1 MSIKN
6 TLSDIITFFYRDFEL
21 ALIIMPANPNRE
33 FLLELS
39 GLLNKRVKILMNNE
53 RIYTGIMRGI
63 QDDGLNVVL
72 AEAECGKEYY
82 YRVFIT
88 GRNIVEIT
96 LAEEPFDL
104 SGLASEL
111 AQMFQPQN
119 VKVIEEAAIIQVFDR
134 FTVSEEGV
142 KGTGP
147 ISERIQKI
155 FDKYKAKSE

>member
-1 MSIKN
+1 
-6 TLSDIITFFYRDFEL
+6 
-21 ALIIMPANPNRE
+21 MPANPNRE

-39 GLLNKRVKILMNNE
+39 GLLNKRVKVTMNTE
-53 RIYTGIMRGI
+53 KIYTGVLRGI
-63 QDDGLNVVL
+63 QDSTLNVVL
-72 AEAECGKEYY
+72 AEATSKDESYF
-82 YRVFIT
+82 RVFIT
-88 GRNIVEIT
+88 GPNIVEIT

-119 VKVIEEAAIIQVFDR
+119 VKIIEEAAIIQVLDR

-147 ISERIQKI
+147 IAERIRKI
-155 FDKYKAKSE
+155 FDKYKAEKD

>member
-1 MSIKN
+1 
-6 TLSDIITFFYRDFEL
+6 
-21 ALIIMPANPNRE
+21 MPANPNRE

-39 GLLNKRVKILMNNE
+39 GLVNKRVKISLNNKK
-53 RIYTGIMRGI
+53 IYTGVLRGV
-63 QDDGLNVVL
+63 QDNSLNVVL
-72 AEAECGKEYY
+72 ADANCGDDYY
-82 YRVFIT
+82 FRVFIT
-88 GRNIVEIT
+88 GANIIEIT

-104 SGLASEL
+104 TGLAAEL

-119 VKVIEEAAIIQVFDR
+119 VKIIEEAAIIQVFDR

-155 FDKYKAKSE
+155 YDKYKSE

>member
-1 MSIKN
+1 
-6 TLSDIITFFYRDFEL
+6 
-21 ALIIMPANPNRE
+21 MPANPNRE

-39 GLLNKRVKILMNNE
+39 GLVNKRVKLTMNNGN
-53 RIYTGIMRGI
+53 IYTGVLRGI
-63 QDDGLNVVL
+63 QDTSLNVVL
-72 AEAECGKEYY
+72 ADATCNKDYY

-104 SGLASEL
+104 QGLASEL
-111 AQMFQPQN
+111 SQMFQPQN

-142 KGTGP
+142 KGSGP

-155 FDKYKAKSE
+155 YDKYKAEKA

>member
-1 MSIKN
+1 
-6 TLSDIITFFYRDFEL
+6 
-21 ALIIMPANPNRE
+21 MPANPNRE

-39 GLLNKRVKILMNNE
+39 GLLNKRVKVTMNSE
-53 RIYTGIMRGI
+53 KIYTGVLRGI
-63 QDDGLNVVL
+63 QDSSLNVVL
-72 AEAECGKEYY
+72 AEANSKDESYF
-82 YRVFIT
+82 RVFIT
-88 GRNIVEIT
+88 GPNIVEIT

-119 VKVIEEAAIIQVFDR
+119 VKIIEEAAIIQVLDR

-147 ISERIQKI
+147 IAERIRKI
-155 FDKYKAKSE
+155 FDKYKAEKD

>member
-1 MSIKN
+1 
-6 TLSDIITFFYRDFEL
+6 
-21 ALIIMPANPNRE
+21 MPANPNRE

-39 GLLNKRVKILMNNE
+39 GLVNKRVKITMNNGN
-53 RIYTGIMRGI
+53 IYTGVLRGI
-63 QDDGLNVVL
+63 QDTSLNVVL
-72 AEAECGKEYY
+72 ADATCNKDYY

-104 SGLASEL
+104 QGLASEL
-111 AQMFQPQN
+111 SQMFQPQN

-147 ISERIQKI
+147 IAERIRKI
-155 FDKYKAKSE
+155 FDKYKAEKD

>member
-1 MSIKN
+1 
-6 TLSDIITFFYRDFEL
+6 
-21 ALIIMPANPNRE
+21 MPANPNRE

-39 GLLNKRVKILMNNE
+39 GLVNKRVRISLNNNK
-53 RIYTGIMRGI
+53 IYTGVLRGV
-63 QDDGLNVVL
+63 QDNSLNVVL
-72 AEAECGKEYY
+72 ADANCGDDYY
-82 YRVFIT
+82 FRVFIT
-88 GRNIVEIT
+88 GSNIIEIT

-104 SGLASEL
+104 TGLANEL

-119 VKVIEEAAIIQVFDR
+119 VKIIEEAAIIQVFDR

-155 FDKYKAKSE
+155 YDKYKSE

>member
-1 MSIKN
+1 
-6 TLSDIITFFYRDFEL
+6 
-21 ALIIMPANPNRE
+21 MPANPNRE

-39 GLLNKRVKILMNNE
+39 GLLNKRVKVTMNSE
-53 RIYTGIMRGI
+53 KIYTGVLRGI
-63 QDDGLNVVL
+63 QDSTLNVVL
-72 AEAECGKEYY
+72 AEANSKDEIYF
-82 YRVFIT
+82 RVFIT
-88 GRNIVEIT
+88 GPNIVEIT

-119 VKVIEEAAIIQVFDR
+119 VKVIEEAAIIQVLDR

-147 ISERIQKI
+147 IAERIRKI
-155 FDKYKAKSE
+155 FDKYKAEKD

>member
-1 MSIKN
+1 
-6 TLSDIITFFYRDFEL
+6 
-21 ALIIMPANPNRE
+21 MPANPNRE

-39 GLLNKRVKILMNNE
+39 GLLNKRVKVTMNSE
-53 RIYTGIMRGI
+53 KVYTGVLRGI
-63 QDDGLNVVL
+63 QDSSLNVVL
-72 AEAECGKEYY
+72 AEATSKDESYF
-82 YRVFIT
+82 RVFIT
-88 GRNIVEIT
+88 GPNIVEIT

-119 VKVIEEAAIIQVFDR
+119 VKVIEEAAIIQVLDR

-147 ISERIQKI
+147 IAERIRKI
-155 FDKYKAKSE
+155 FDKYKAEKD

>member
-1 MSIKN
+1 
-6 TLSDIITFFYRDFEL
+6 
-21 ALIIMPANPNRE
+21 MPANPNRE

-39 GLLNKRVKILMNNE
+39 GLLNKRVKVTMNTE
-53 RIYTGIMRGI
+53 KIYTGVLRGI
-63 QDDGLNVVL
+63 QDSTLNVVL
-72 AEAECGKEYY
+72 AEANSKDENYF
-82 YRVFIT
+82 RVFIT
-88 GRNIVEIT
+88 GPNIVEIT

-119 VKVIEEAAIIQVFDR
+119 VKVIEEAAIIQVLDR

-147 ISERIQKI
+147 IAERIRKI
-155 FDKYKAKSE
+155 FDKYKAEKDQ

>member
-1 MSIKN
+1 
-6 TLSDIITFFYRDFEL
+6 
-21 ALIIMPANPNRE
+21 MPANPNRE

-39 GLLNKRVKILMNNE
+39 GLLNKRVKVTMNSE
-53 RIYTGIMRGI
+53 KVYTGVLRGI
-63 QDDGLNVVL
+63 QDSSLNVVL
-72 AEAECGKEYY
+72 AEATSKDESYF
-82 YRVFIT
+82 RVFIT
-88 GRNIVEIT
+88 GPNIVEIT

-119 VKVIEEAAIIQVFDR
+119 VKIIEEAAIIQVLDR

-147 ISERIQKI
+147 IAERIRKI
-155 FDKYKAKSE
+155 FDKYKAEKD

>member
-1 MSIKN
+1 
-6 TLSDIITFFYRDFEL
+6 
-21 ALIIMPANPNRE
+21 MPANPNRE

-39 GLLNKRVKILMNNE
+39 GLVNKRVKISLNNKK
-53 RIYTGIMRGI
+53 IYTGVLRGI
-63 QDDGLNVVL
+63 QDNSLNVVL
-72 AEAECGKEYY
+72 ADANCGDDYY
-82 YRVFIT
+82 FRVFIT
-88 GRNIVEIT
+88 GSNIIEIT

-104 SGLASEL
+104 TGLASEL

-119 VKVIEEAAIIQVFDR
+119 VKIIEEAAIIQVFDR

-155 FDKYKAKSE
+155 YDKYKSE

>member
-1 MSIKN
+1 
-6 TLSDIITFFYRDFEL
+6 
-21 ALIIMPANPNRE
+21 MPANPNRE

-39 GLLNKRVKILMNNE
+39 GLLNKRVKVTMNSE
-53 RIYTGIMRGI
+53 KVYTGVLRGI
-63 QDDGLNVVL
+63 QDSTLNVVL
-72 AEAECGKEYY
+72 AEATSKDESYF
-82 YRVFIT
+82 RVFIT
-88 GRNIVEIT
+88 GPNIVEIT

-119 VKVIEEAAIIQVFDR
+119 VKIIEEAAIIQVLDR

-147 ISERIQKI
+147 IAERIRKI
-155 FDKYKAKSE
+155 FDKYKAEKD

>member
-1 MSIKN
+1 
-6 TLSDIITFFYRDFEL
+6 
-21 ALIIMPANPNRE
+21 MPANPNRE

-39 GLLNKRVKILMNNE
+39 GLVNKRVKISLNNKK
-53 RIYTGIMRGI
+53 IYTGVMRGV
-63 QDDGLNVVL
+63 QDNSLNVVL
-72 AEAECGKEYY
+72 ADANCGDDYY
-82 YRVFIT
+82 FRVFIT
-88 GRNIVEIT
+88 GSNIIEIT

-104 SGLASEL
+104 TGLANEL

-119 VKVIEEAAIIQVFDR
+119 VKIIEEASIIQVFDR

-155 FDKYKAKSE
+155 YDKYKSE

>member
-1 MSIKN
+1 
-6 TLSDIITFFYRDFEL
+6 
-21 ALIIMPANPNRE
+21 MPANPNRE

-39 GLLNKRVKILMNNE
+39 GLVNKRVKILLNNE
-53 RIYTGIMRGI
+53 KVYTGILRGI
-63 QDDGLNVVL
+63 QDNSLNVVL
-72 AEAECGKEYY
+72 AEASCGEESY

-88 GRNIVEIT
+88 GTNIVEIT

-104 SGLASEL
+104 VGLANEL

-119 VKVIEEAAIIQVFDR
+119 VKIIEEASIIQVFDR

-155 FDKYKAKSE
+155 YDKYKTEKK

>member
-1 MSIKN
+1 
-6 TLSDIITFFYRDFEL
+6 
-21 ALIIMPANPNRE
+21 MPANPNRE

-39 GLLNKRVKILMNNE
+39 GLINKRVKVTMNSE
-53 RIYTGIMRGI
+53 KIYTGVLRGI
-63 QDDGLNVVL
+63 QDSSLNVVL
-72 AEAECGKEYY
+72 AEANSKDESYF
-82 YRVFIT
+82 RVFIT
-88 GRNIVEIT
+88 GPNIVEIT

-119 VKVIEEAAIIQVFDR
+119 VKIIEEAAIIQVLDR

-147 ISERIQKI
+147 IAERIRKI
-155 FDKYKAKSE
+155 FDKYKAEKD

>member
-1 MSIKN
+1 
-6 TLSDIITFFYRDFEL
+6 
-21 ALIIMPANPNRE
+21 MPANPNRE

-39 GLLNKRVKILMNNE
+39 GLVNKRVKISLNNE
-53 RIYTGIMRGI
+53 KVYTGVMRGV
-63 QDDGLNVVL
+63 QDNSLNVVL
-72 AEAECGKEYY
+72 ADANCGDDYY
-82 YRVFIT
+82 FRVFIT
-88 GRNIVEIT
+88 GSNIVEIT

-104 SGLASEL
+104 TGLAAEL

-119 VKVIEEAAIIQVFDR
+119 VKIIEEAAIIQVFDR

-155 FDKYKAKSE
+155 YDKYKSE

>member
-1 MSIKN
+1 
-6 TLSDIITFFYRDFEL
+6 
-21 ALIIMPANPNRE
+21 MPANPNRE

-39 GLLNKRVKILMNNE
+39 GLLNKRVKITMNSE
-53 RIYTGIMRGI
+53 KIYTGVLRGI
-63 QDDGLNVVL
+63 QDSSLNVVL
-72 AEAECGKEYY
+72 ADANCGEENYF
-82 YRVFIT
+82 RVFIT
-88 GRNIVEIT
+88 GPNIVEIT

-119 VKVIEEAAIIQVFDR
+119 VKILEEAAIIQVFDR

-147 ISERIQKI
+147 IAERIRKI
-155 FDKYKAKSE
+155 FDKYKAEKD

>member
-1 MSIKN
+1 
-6 TLSDIITFFYRDFEL
+6 
-21 ALIIMPANPNRE
+21 MPANPNRE

-39 GLLNKRVKILMNNE
+39 GLVNKRVKISLNNKK
-53 RIYTGIMRGI
+53 IYTGVLRGI
-63 QDDGLNVVL
+63 QDNSLNVVL
-72 AEAECGKEYY
+72 ADANCGDEYY
-82 YRVFIT
+82 FRVFIT
-88 GRNIVEIT
+88 GSNIIEIT

-104 SGLASEL
+104 TGLASEL

-119 VKVIEEAAIIQVFDR
+119 VKIIEEASIIQVFDR

-155 FDKYKAKSE
+155 YDKYKSE

>member
-1 MSIKN
+1 
-6 TLSDIITFFYRDFEL
+6 
-21 ALIIMPANPNRE
+21 MPANPNRE

-39 GLLNKRVKILMNNE
+39 GLLNKRVKVTMNSGK
-53 RIYTGIMRGI
+53 IYTGVLRGI
-63 QDDGLNVVL
+63 QDNSLNVVL
-72 AEAECGKEYY
+72 AEAISKDENYF
-82 YRVFIT
+82 RVFIT
-88 GRNIVEIT
+88 GPNIVEIT

-119 VKVIEEAAIIQVFDR
+119 VKIIEEAAIIQVLDR

-147 ISERIQKI
+147 IAERIRKI
-155 FDKYKAKSE
+155 FEKYKAED

>member
-1 MSIKN
+1 
-6 TLSDIITFFYRDFEL
+6 
-21 ALIIMPANPNRE
+21 MPANPNRE

-39 GLLNKRVKILMNNE
+39 GLLNKRVKVTMNNE
-53 RIYTGIMRGI
+53 KVYTGVLRGI
-63 QDDGLNVVL
+63 QDNSLNVVL
-72 AEAECGKEYY
+72 ADANSGNESYF
-82 YRVFIT
+82 RVFIS
-88 GRNIVEIT
+88 GENIMEIT

-104 SGLASEL
+104 AGLASEL

-119 VKVIEEAAIIQVFDR
+119 VKIIEEAGIIQVFDR

-155 FDKYKAKSE
+155 YDKYKAEH